1 MSESPLFRIRPMTI
15 SDIDQAMGLSTEE
28 GWNQTE
34 QDWKILVDCA
44 DNVCIVAEKD
54 GRIIGTATALNHSG
68 KVAWIGMVLVDKPM
82 RGMGAGKLLM
92 TEIINRLAH
101 VESVKLDATPAGQP
115 LYKSLG
121 FNDEFVINRMT
132 TSSLKS
138 IEYRY
143 SGEKPKS
150 IKKDGILQV
159 VDRDKTVFGTERSY
173 LLQKLFSFYPQK
185 AFTFTEVTEKWGY
198 ALGRNGTRYNYI
210 GPVCAARTEEAMGL
224 IAAAMDPFHG
234 KSVCLDVLADKTDL
248 ISWLESLG
256 FSKQREFVR
265 MYQGKN
271 PYPGKPEFQYLISG
285 PEFG

>member
-1 MSESPLFRIRPMTI
+1 MTI
-15 SDIDQAMGLSTEE
+15 SDIDQAMGLSTVE

-34 QDWKILVDCA
+34 QDWKILVDSA

-92 TEIINRLAH
+92 TEIIKLLSH

-121 FNDEFVINRMT
+121 FIDEFVIHRLT
-132 TSSLKS
+132 TTSLKS

-150 IKKDGILQV
+150 IKKEGILQV
-159 VDRDKTVFGTERSY
+159 IERDTSVFGTERSY
-173 LLQKLFSFYPQK
+173 LLQKLFYSYPQK
-185 AFTFTEVTEKWGY
+185 AFTYAEGADRWGY
-198 ALGRNGTRYNYI
+198 IFGRNGTKYNYI
-210 GPVCAARTEEAMGL
+210 GPVCAGRTEEAMGL

-234 KSVCLDVLADKTDL
+234 KSVCLDVLADKTDI

-265 MYQGKN
+265 MYLGKN
-271 PYPGKPEFQYLISG
+271 TYPGKPEFQYLIGG

>member
-1 MSESPLFRIRPMTI
+1 MTI

-34 QDWKILVDCA
+34 LDWKILVDCS
-44 DNVCIVAEKD
+44 DNVCIVAEKG

-82 RGMGAGKLLM
+82 RGLGAGKLLM
-92 TEIINRLAH
+92 TEIIKLLSH

-115 LYKSLG
+115 LYRSLG
-121 FNDEFVINRMT
+121 FIDEFVIHRMT

-143 SGEKPKS
+143 PGEKPKS
-150 IKKDGILQV
+150 IKKEDMLQLIEL
-159 VDRDKTVFGTERSY
+159 DTSNFGSERSY
-173 LLQKLFSFYPQK
+173 LLQRLFYSYPQK
-185 AFTFTEVTEKWGY
+185 AFTFAKGYERWGY
-198 ALGRNGTRYNYI
+198 LLGRNGTRYNYI
-210 GPVCAARTEEAMGL
+210 GPVCAGRTEEAMGL
-224 IAAAMDPFHG
+224 ITAALDPFHG
-234 KSVCLDVLADKTDL
+234 KSVCVDVLADKTDL
-248 ISWLESLG
+248 IKWLETLG
-256 FSKQREFVR
+256 FSKQREFTR
-265 MYQGKN
+265 MYLGSN